1 MPIRRAQPCELT
13 ALLERYPGIEPVL
26 CRGEN
31 GYTLLEQQATL
42 EQQENRVIGLVSV
55 FRREIPA
62 PLGGLWEDFINVI
75 EVFEERDRRQGTASA
90 LVQAVLAA
98 ARGKGSI
105 QVRAYCDIRNEASHR
120 LWLKNGFGI
129 NPATQSDGSI
139 AGSFVSFR
147 L

>member
-13 ALLERYPGIEPVL
+13 ALLERYPGIAPVL

-31 GYTLLEQQATL
+31 GYTLLA
-42 EQQENRVIGLVSV
+42 QQENRVIGLVSV

-62 PLGGLWEDFINVI
+62 PLGCLWEDFINVI

-129 NPATQSDGSI
+129 SPAAQSDGSI
-139 AGSFVSFR
+139 PGSFVSFR